1 MLTIVS
7 NKILLGVMKKL
18 GLLALVLPLTAC
30 AAPAES
36 AADGLT
42 IVASTQVW
50 ADVAEAVVE
59 DADIHAIVQGDVDPH
74 SFEPSAADMARVE
87 TADIILVGGGG
98 YDSWLYDSLEDDDRI
113 IAAMDLEPHDHSDHD
128 HDHDHDSDNEHIWY
142 SPEAVTHVAEDL
154 AGKVTETSPDTRVSP
169 DAVATQMA
177 DLAARIADLPAARV
191 AQTEPIADHLLA
203 HSAMIESTPAG
214 YRATTL
220 SEGEP
225 TAADVAAFHEA
236 IRNGEIDILI
246 HNPQSAASVSTGIR
260 ELAEQEGI
268 PVVEIAE
275 TPEPG
280 TNFLEAFKKSVADL
294 EQAGQ

>member
-59 DADIHAIVQGDVDPH
+59 DAEIHAIVQGDVDPH

-98 YDSWLYDSLEDDDRI
+98 YDSWLYDSLEEDDRI
-113 IAAMDLEPHDHSDHD
+113 IAAMDLESHS
-128 HDHDHDSDNEHIWY
+128 DHDHDSDNEHIWY
-142 SPEAVTHVAEDL
+142 SPEAVTHIAEDL
-154 AGKVTETSPDTRVSP
+154 AEKVRETSPDTRVSP
-169 DAVATQMA
+169 EAVSTQMA

-260 ELAEQEGI
+260 ELAEQEDI

-280 TNFLEAFKKSVADL
+280 TNFLEAFKKAVADL

>member
-7 NKILLGVMKKL
+7 IKILLGVMKKL
-18 GLLALVLPLTAC
+18 GLLALLLPLTAC

-36 AADGLT
+36 ATDGLT

-50 ADVAEAVVE
+50 ADVADAVVE
-59 DADIHAIVQGDVDPH
+59 DADIHAIVQGNVDPH

-87 TADIILVGGGG
+87 NADIILAGGGG

-113 IAAMDLEPHDHSDHD
+113 IAAMDLESHSDHD

-142 SPEAVTHVAEDL
+142 SPEAVTDFAEDL
-154 AGKVTETSPDTRVSP
+154 AEKVREASPDTRVSP

-214 YRATTL
+214 YRGTTL

-225 TAADVAAFHEA
+225 TAADVAEFHEA
-236 IRNGEIDILI
+236 IRNGGIDILI

-268 PVVEIAE
+268 PVVEIVE

-280 TNFLEAFKKSVADL
+280 TDFLEVFKKAVADL

>member
-36 AADGLT
+36 ASDGLT

-59 DADIHAIVQGDVDPH
+59 DVDIHAIVQGDVDPH

-87 TADIILVGGGG
+87 AADIILVGGGG
-98 YDSWLYDSLEDDDRI
+98 YDSWLYDSLEGDDRI

-128 HDHDHDSDNEHIWY
+128 SDNEHIWY
-142 SPEAVTHVAEDL
+142 SPEAVTHFAEDL
-154 AGKVTETSPDTRVSP
+154 AEKVTETSPDTRVSP

-177 DLAARIADLPAARV
+177 DLATRIADLPAARV

-203 HSAMIESTPAG
+203 HSAMVESTPAG

-280 TNFLEAFKKSVADL
+280 TNFLEAFKKAVADL
-294 EQAGQ
+294 EQVGQ

>member
-36 AADGLT
+36 ASDGLT

-59 DADIHAIVQGDVDPH
+59 DVDIHAIVQGDVDPH

-87 TADIILVGGGG
+87 AADIILVGGGG

-113 IAAMDLEPHDHSDHD
+113 IAAMDLESHS
-128 HDHDHDSDNEHIWY
+128 DHDHDSDNEHIWY
-142 SPEAVTHVAEDL
+142 SPEAVTHIAEDL
-154 AGKVTETSPDTRVSP
+154 AEKVRETSPDTRVSP
-169 DAVATQMA
+169 EAVATQMA

-203 HSAMIESTPAG
+203 HSAIVESTPAG

-280 TNFLEAFKKSVADL
+280 TNFLEAFKKAVADL
-294 EQAGQ
+294 EQVGQ